1 MFRIVL
7 SHASIVAKDST
18 PFPCPIK
25 ISYIIVTITV
35 RLRRIIVEDNGRQ
48 RYSSEFRLHFDR
60 REVKR
65 GKRERDESGRRG
77 REEKGKDQKGAE
89 GTGEEGEGRQVV
101 AIKSWTG
108 PRRRKASVVA
118 WVERGPV
125 TSTISRFDRADRGKK
140 KRRGGEKERGEPR
153 RLRRGRGRE
162 KSEEKSKKTKS
173 VGRQRRRPA
182 ALIISNG
189 HRCTFCAG
197 SGTPQ

>member
-1 MFRIVL
+1 MNPCCAPFASLPPLPFVTNDNRCFQLFLVTRRL
-7 SHASIVAKDST
+7 SRKIRLLFLV
-18 PFPCPIK
+18 PIK

-35 RLRRIIVEDNGRQ
+35 RLRGIIVEDNGRH
-48 RYSSEFRLHFDR
+48 SSKFRLHFDR

-140 KRRGGEKERGEPR
+140 KKR
-153 RLRRGRGRE
+153 RRGRKRARWAAEAAEGAGEGKKRRE
-162 KSEEKSKKTKS
+162 VEEDEGS
-173 VGRQRRRPA
+173 VDDRQR
-182 ALIISNG
+182 L
-189 HRCTFCAG
+189 
-197 SGTPQ
+197 

>member
-1 MFRIVL
+1 MRKIRLLFLV
-7 SHASIVAKDST
+7 
-18 PFPCPIK
+18 PIK

-162 KSEEKSKKTKS
+162 KKRREVEEDE
-173 VGRQRRRPA
+173 VGWKA
-182 ALIISNG
+182 AS
-189 HRCTFCAG
+189 TTG
-197 SGTPQ
+197 SAYNF

>member
-1 MFRIVL
+1 MTIDRAGIEGFERCFELFLVTRRL
-7 SHASIVAKDST
+7 SRKIRFLFLV
-18 PFPCPIK
+18 PIK

-140 KRRGGEKERGEPR
+140 KRRGGEKKSAVSRGGCGGGGGGKKAKRSR
-153 RLRRGRGRE
+153 RRRSRLEG
-162 KSEEKSKKTKS
+162 S
-173 VGRQRRRPA
+173 VDDRQR
-182 ALIISNG
+182 L
-189 HRCTFCAG
+189 
-197 SGTPQ
+197 